1 MAVTLLRPF
10 GGNLT
15 GTIVYYDAPTEASLI
30 AQGIASFTSANYIG
44 STGDAGPAVTTKWA
58 YASAPSGIVNSVV
71 AVTVI
76 AAAGAGLRNYI
87 SAIQISTDTLGAATE
102 LALRDGAAGAV
113 LFRLKLGTAALVA
126 TNFYLAT
133 PIRSSANTLLE
144 VVTLTASVTGG
155 VFVNAQGYQAA

>member
-15 GTIVYYDAPTEASLI
+15 GTIVYYDAPTEASMI

-44 STGDAGPAVTTKWA
+44 STGDAGPAVTAKWA
-58 YASAPSGIVNSVV
+58 FAAAPSGIVNSVV
-71 AVTVI
+71 AVTII

-87 SAIQISTDTLGAATE
+87 SAIQISSDALGAATE
-102 LALRDGAAGAV
+102 FAVRDGAAGAV
-113 LFRLKLGTAALVA
+113 LFRAKLSVGALPI
-126 TNFYLAT
+126 TSIFLAT
-133 PIRSSANTLLE
+133 PIRGTANTLLE